1 MYCEEAAEVGVCED
15 AARAPDALIGVARD
29 EELDEE
35 VTAARGVLA

>member
-1 MYCEEAAEVGVCED
+1 VGVCED
-15 AARAPDALIGVARD
+15 AASAPPDAVMGVAGD